1 MIASKNSRPLR
12 VLVQGH
18 ETAEGVAA
26 LIKLTRITSQ
36 NKIDALMAH
45 LVDGL
50 PAKRAYWR
58 YQVSQQHFSQA
69 LAKLNHAAALALQ
82 YKETKQ
88 EIDTS

>member
-1 MIASKNSRPLR
+1 MAAKLKR

-18 ETAEGVAA
+18 ETREGLAV
-26 LIKLTRITSQ
+26 LFRLTRITSQ

-58 YQVSQQHFSQA
+58 YHVTQQHFSQA
-69 LAKLNHAAALALQ
+69 LAKLNKAADLALQ
-82 YKETKQ
+82 YQDVKA
-88 EIDTS
+88 IS

>member
-1 MIASKNSRPLR
+1 MIKILQ

-18 ETAEGVAA
+18 ETREGIAV
-26 LIKLTRITSQ
+26 LLKLTRITSQ

-58 YQVSQQHFSQA
+58 YQVDQRKFSEA
-69 LAKLNHAAALALQ
+69 LATLNQVADLALQ
-82 YKETKQ
+82 YQTVKTAN
-88 EIDTS
+88 